1 MKFSTL
7 SIFMILV
14 ATACADEHPLIGPG
28 EGVKMLAEGF
38 VFTEGPACDAVGNV
52 FFSDVRDSKTYLWSL
67 DGKLSVFRENTGE
80 TNGLSFDRQ
89 GNLIC
94 LRSGQ
99 TLHPLT

>member
-1 MKFSTL
+1 
-7 SIFMILV
+7 MILV